1 MQNPF
6 ETEERVAFRDSL
18 AKLIASD
25 VTPYVDAWDEKGEI
39 PWALHEKFG
48 EMGVFGFGVD
58 EAYGGLGFDDMF
70 MRAAFSEE
78 IGKCGANGVWAA
90 LNGRTISIMPIQ
102 ELATEDIKMEV
113 LPDVVGGRKSSSL
126 AITEPSGG
134 SDVARL
140 KTTAKKDG
148 GDYIL
153 NGSKTFITSAMD
165 SEYFV
170 VGARTGGP
178 GIKGIS
184 LFFVRHDDPGFSRI
198 PLERKMGWWC
208 SNQATL
214 FFDDCRVPASRML
227 GEENQGFISI
237 MHNFNPER
245 ISLAATALGMAK
257 LCLQESINWAQDRQ
271 TFGQPLMQHQ
281 VIRHKIADMSAR
293 IDACDAYMNQVCWM
307 ANENKPGIAGD
318 IAKLKFTTTKM
329 LEFVASEAMQILGG
343 AGYLRG
349 NVVERAYREVKVLAI
364 GGGSEEIMRDLAVR
378 QMGL

>member
-6 ETEERVAFRDSL
+6 ETEERKAFRESL
-18 AKLIASD
+18 AKLVAKD
-25 VTPYVDAWDEKGEI
+25 VTPFADDWDEAGEI
-39 PWALHEKFG
+39 PWEIHEKFG
-48 EMGVFGFGVD
+48 EMGVFGLGVD

-70 MRAAFSEE
+70 MRAAYAEE
-78 IGKCGANGVWAA
+78 LGKCGANGVYAA
-90 LNGRTISIMPIQ
+90 LVGRVISIGPFQ
-102 ELATEDIKMEV
+102 ELASEEVKQEV
-113 LPDVVGGRKSSSL
+113 LPDVVAGRKSSSL

-140 KTTAKKDG
+140 TTTAKKDG
-148 GDYIL
+148 NHYVL
-153 NGSKTFITSAMD
+153 NGSKTFITTGMD

-170 VGARTGGP
+170 VGARTGGD

-184 LFFVRHDDPGFSRI
+184 LFFVRHDDPGFSRV

-214 FFDDCRVPASRML
+214 FFDDCRIPADRML
-227 GEENQGFISI
+227 GEENKGFISI

-245 ISLAATALGMAK
+245 ISLSATALGIAK
-257 LCLQESINWAQDRQ
+257 LCLQESIDWAQERQ

-281 VIRHKIADMSAR
+281 VIRHKIAEMSAR
-293 IDACDAYMNQVCWM
+293 IDACDAYLNQVCWM
-307 ANENKPGIAGD
+307 TNENKPGVAGD
-318 IAKLKFTTTKM
+318 IAKLKFHTTKM
-329 LEFVASEAMQILGG
+329 LEYVTSEAMQILGG

>member
-1 MQNPF
+1 MNSPF
-6 ETEERVAFRDSL
+6 DTEERVAFRDTL

-25 VTPYVDAWDEKGEI
+25 VTPYVDEWDEAGAI
-39 PWALHEKFG
+39 PWELHAKFG
-48 EMGVFGFGVD
+48 QMGVFGFGVD
-58 EAYGGLGFDDMF
+58 EEYGGLGFDDMF

-102 ELATEDIKMEV
+102 ELATDEIKLEV
-113 LPDVVGGRKSSSL
+113 LPDVVGGIKSSSL

-148 GDYIL
+148 GDYVL

-170 VGARTGGP
+170 VGARTGGD

-184 LFFVRHDDPGFSRI
+184 LFFVRHDDPGFSRV

-214 FFDDCRVPASRML
+214 FFDDMRLPADRML
-227 GEENQGFISI
+227 GEENRGFISI
-237 MHNFNPER
+237 MQNFNPER

-257 LCLQESINWAQDRQ
+257 LCLNESINWAQERQ
-271 TFGQPLMQHQ
+271 TFGQPLLQHQ
-281 VIRHKIADMSAR
+281 VIRHKIAEMSAR

-307 ANENKPGIAGD
+307 ANEDRPGIAGD
-318 IAKLKFTTTKM
+318 IAKLKFHTTKM
-329 LEFVASEAMQILGG
+329 LEYVTSEAMQILGG